1 MKNFLKKIGLNRQIS
16 QQKLSVDFKLP
27 WHLLYKISA
36 EARAIGS
43 SEAEQKTINSI
54 WWTRTWN
61 FGTPFSR
68 LP

>member
-1 MKNFLKKIGLNRQIS
+1 MFANHQIS

-54 WWTRTWN
+54 WWCLLDEIRTHFEQN
-61 FGTPFSR
+61 LDDEF
-68 LP
+68 